1 MSCVLLSNRSDGM
14 NWYPVMSLQKY
25 SPDVQQKTAYR
36 FVKYTFFKVDPASR
50 RLPPKDKESLR
61 QQFLQSLIERGDRIQ
76 PRSYSLVGT
85 RADVDFML
93 WTITESLELL
103 QGFHSGLLKTELG
116 KYLSTPYSY
125 LAMLRPSE
133 YFGRHT
139 EREPVG
145 SKYLF
150 VYPFTKKRE
159 WYSLPFD
166 ERRRIM
172 KDHVQAGQKYPSV
185 TIHTSYSFGIDD
197 YEFILSFET
206 DHPEDFVNLVMDL
219 RATEA
224 SRYTALETPIF
235 TCLNVEPGK
244 MLDLFGL

>member
-1 MSCVLLSNRSDGM
+1 MT
-14 NWYPVMSLQKY
+14 LQATTP
-25 SPDVQQKTAYR
+25 PDQQKTGYR
-36 FVKYTFFKVDPASR
+36 YVKYTFFKVDPAWRKLSVQGR
-50 RLPPKDKESLR
+50 ESSKK
-61 QQFLQSLIERGDRIQ
+61 QFLSALNQAEGKSK

-85 RADVDFML
+85 RGDADFML
-93 WTITESLELL
+93 WTITSSLETL
-103 QGFHSGLLKTELG
+103 QGFHSDLLKTEIG

-133 YFGRHT
+133 YFGKHS

-145 SKYLF
+145 SRYLF

-159 WYSLPFD
+159 WYSIPFE

-206 DHPEDFVNLVMDL
+206 DHPEDFLNLVLDL
-219 RATEA
+219 RTTEA
-224 SRYTALETPIF
+224 SKYTALETPIF
-235 TCLNVEPGK
+235 TCLKVEPEK
-244 MLDLFGL
+244 MLDLLGP

>member
-1 MSCVLLSNRSDGM
+1 
-14 NWYPVMSLQKY
+14 MSLQTTI
-25 SPDVQQKTAYR
+25 PAVQQKTGYR
-36 FVKYTFFKVDPASR
+36 YVKYTFFKVDPAWRKLSSQER
-50 RLPPKDKESLR
+50 ESSKK
-61 QQFLQSLIERGDRIQ
+61 QFLSSFRQSEDKVR

-85 RADVDFML
+85 RGDVDFMF
-93 WTITESLELL
+93 WTITDSLENL
-103 QGFHSGLLKTELG
+103 QSLHSDLFKTELG
-116 KYLSTPYSY
+116 KHLSSPYSY

-133 YFGRHT
+133 YFGRHS

-159 WYSLPFD
+159 WYSLPFE

-206 DHPEDFVNLVMDL
+206 DHPEDFLNLVMDL
-219 RATEA
+219 RTTEA
-224 SRYTALETPIF
+224 SKYTALETPIF
-235 TCLNVEPGK
+235 TCLKIEPEK
-244 MLDLFGL
+244 MLDLLGP

>member
-1 MSCVLLSNRSDGM
+1 MT
-14 NWYPVMSLQKY
+14 LQTAAL
-25 SPDVQQKTAYR
+25 VAQQKAGYR
-36 FVKYTFFKVDPASR
+36 YVKYTFFKVDPVWRKLSSR
-50 RLPPKDKESLR
+50 EREFSKK
-61 QQFLQSLIERGDRIQ
+61 QFLSSLSETGDKIR

-85 RADVDFML
+85 RGDVDFML
-93 WTITESLELL
+93 WTITDSLETL
-103 QGFHSGLLKTELG
+103 QGFHADLLKTELG

-133 YFGRHT
+133 YFGRPS
-139 EREPVG
+139 EKEPVG

-150 VYPFTKKRE
+150 VYPLTKKRE

-206 DHPEDFVNLVMDL
+206 DHPEDFLNLVMDL
-219 RATEA
+219 RTTEA
-224 SRYTALETPIF
+224 SKYTALETPIF

-244 MLDLFGL
+244 MLDLIGP

>member
-1 MSCVLLSNRSDGM
+1 
-14 NWYPVMSLQKY
+14 MSLQATT
-25 SPDVQQKTAYR
+25 PAVQQKTGYR
-36 FVKYTFFKVDPASR
+36 YVKYAFLKVDPAWR
-50 RLPPKDKESLR
+50 KLPAQEREASKK
-61 QQFLQSLIERGDRIQ
+61 QFLLSLNKNGDQIR

-85 RADVDFML
+85 RGDVDFLL
-93 WTITESLELL
+93 WTITDSLETI
-103 QGFHSGLLKTELG
+103 QGFHSDLLKTEIG

-133 YFGRHT
+133 YF
-139 EREPVG
+139 ERPSEKDPVG

-159 WYSLPFD
+159 WYGIPFE

-206 DHPEDFVNLVMDL
+206 DHPEDFLNLVMDL
-219 RATEA
+219 RTTEA
-224 SRYTALETPIF
+224 SKYTALETPIF
-235 TCLNVEPGK
+235 TCLNVELEK
-244 MLDLFGL
+244 MLDLV

>member
-1 MSCVLLSNRSDGM
+1 
-14 NWYPVMSLQKY
+14 MSLQATTRA
-25 SPDVQQKTAYR
+25 VQQKTGYR
-36 FVKYTFFKVDPASR
+36 YVKYTFFKIDPVCRKLSSQER
-50 RLPPKDKESLR
+50 ESSKK
-61 QQFLQSLIERGDRIQ
+61 QFLSSLSETGDKIR

-85 RADVDFML
+85 KGDVDFML
-93 WTITESLELL
+93 WTITDSLETL
-103 QGFHSGLLKTELG
+103 QGFHSDLLKTELG

-133 YFGRHT
+133 YFGRPS
-139 EREPVG
+139 EKEPVD

-159 WYSLPFD
+159 WYSLPFE

-185 TIHTSYSFGIDD
+185 TIHTSYSFGIDN

-206 DHPEDFVNLVMDL
+206 DHPEDFLNLVMDL
-219 RATEA
+219 RTTEA

-235 TCLNVEPGK
+235 TCLHVELEK
-244 MLDLFGL
+244 MLDLLGP

>member
-1 MSCVLLSNRSDGM
+1 MT
-14 NWYPVMSLQKY
+14 LQATT
-25 SPDVQQKTAYR
+25 PPVQQKTGYR
-36 FVKYTFFKVDPASR
+36 YVKYTFFKVDPAWRKLSVQDR
-50 RLPPKDKESLR
+50 EASKK
-61 QQFLQSLIERGDRIQ
+61 QFLSALNQVEDMFK
-76 PRSYSLVGT
+76 PKSYSLVGT
-85 RADVDFML
+85 RGDADFML
-93 WTITESLELL
+93 WTITSSLETL
-103 QGFHSGLLKTELG
+103 QDLHSDLLKTELG
-116 KYLSTPYSY
+116 KFLSTPYSY

-133 YFGRHT
+133 YFGRHS

-159 WYSLPFD
+159 WYSIPFE

-206 DHPEDFVNLVMDL
+206 DHPEDFLNLVMDL
-219 RATEA
+219 RTTEA
-224 SRYTALETPIF
+224 SKYTALETPIF
-235 TCLNVEPGK
+235 TCVKVEPGK
-244 MLDLFGL
+244 MLDLLGP

>member
-1 MSCVLLSNRSDGM
+1 MT
-14 NWYPVMSLQKY
+14 LQTTA
-25 SPDVQQKTAYR
+25 PTVGQKTGYR
-36 FVKYTFFKVDPASR
+36 YVKYTFFKVDPAWRKLSVQDR
-50 RLPPKDKESLR
+50 ESSKR
-61 QQFLQSLIERGDRIQ
+61 QFLSTMNESGNKIK

-85 RADVDFML
+85 RGNADFML
-93 WTITESLELL
+93 WTITDSLETL
-103 QGFHSGLLKTELG
+103 QDFHSDLLKAELG

-133 YFGRHT
+133 YFGRHS
-139 EREPVG
+139 ERELVG

-159 WYSLPFD
+159 WYSVPFE

-206 DHPEDFVNLVMDL
+206 DHPEDFLNLVMDL
-219 RATEA
+219 RTTEA
-224 SRYTALETPIF
+224 SKYTALETPIL
-235 TCLNVEPGK
+235 TCINVEPGK
-244 MLDLFGL
+244 MLDLLGP

>member
-1 MSCVLLSNRSDGM
+1 MT
-14 NWYPVMSLQKY
+14 LQTAA
-25 SPDVQQKTAYR
+25 PAAHQKKGYR
-36 FVKYTFFKVDPASR
+36 YVKYTFFKVDPVWR
-50 RLPPKDKESLR
+50 TLPVQDRESSKK
-61 QQFLQSLIERGDRIQ
+61 QFLSSLNENGDKIK
-76 PRSYSLVGT
+76 PRPYSLVGT
-85 RADVDFML
+85 RGDVDFML
-93 WTITESLELL
+93 WTITDSLETL
-103 QGFHSGLLKTELG
+103 QSFHSGLLKTELG

-133 YFGRHT
+133 YFGRPS
-139 EREPVG
+139 EKEPVG

-159 WYSLPFD
+159 WYSLPFE

-206 DHPEDFVNLVMDL
+206 DHPEDFLNLVMDL
-219 RATEA
+219 RTTEA
-224 SRYTALETPIF
+224 SKYTALETPIF
-235 TCLNVEPGK
+235 TCINVEPER
-244 MLDLFGL
+244 MLGLLGP

>member
-1 MSCVLLSNRSDGM
+1 
-14 NWYPVMSLQKY
+14 MSLQTTT
-25 SPDVQQKTAYR
+25 PAVQQKTGYR
-36 FVKYTFFKVDPASR
+36 YVKYTFYKVDPAWRKLSLQER
-50 RLPPKDKESLR
+50 ESSKK
-61 QQFLQSLIERGDRIQ
+61 QFLSFLSQSEDKIR
-76 PRSYSLVGT
+76 PRSYCLVGT
-85 RADVDFML
+85 RGDVDFML
-93 WTITESLELL
+93 WTITDSLETI
-103 QGFHSGLLKTELG
+103 QGFHSVLLKTEIG

-133 YFGRHT
+133 YFGRPS
-139 EREPVG
+139 EKEPVG

-159 WYSLPFD
+159 WYSVPFE

-206 DHPEDFVNLVMDL
+206 DHPEDFLNLVMDL
-219 RATEA
+219 RTTEA
-224 SRYTALETPIF
+224 SKYTALETPIF
-235 TCLNVEPGK
+235 TCLNVEPEK
-244 MLDLFGL
+244 MLDLLGP

>member
-1 MSCVLLSNRSDGM
+1 MT
-14 NWYPVMSLQKY
+14 LQT
-25 SPDVQQKTAYR
+25 SAPTVQQKTGYR
-36 FVKYTFFKVDPASR
+36 YVKYTFFKVDVAWRKLSSQER
-50 RLPPKDKESLR
+50 ESSKK
-61 QQFLQSLIERGDRIQ
+61 QFLSTLNETLDEIK
-76 PRSYSLVGT
+76 PRFYSLVGT
-85 RADVDFML
+85 RSDADFML
-93 WTITESLELL
+93 WTITDSLESL
-103 QGFHSGLLKTELG
+103 QDFHSDLLKTDLG

-133 YFGRHT
+133 YFGRHS

-159 WYSLPFD
+159 WYSLPFE
-166 ERRRIM
+166 ERRRMM

-206 DHPEDFVNLVMDL
+206 DHPEDFLNLVMDL
-219 RATEA
+219 RTTET
-224 SRYTALETPIF
+224 SKYTALETPIF
-235 TCLNVEPGK
+235 TCLNVRPEK
-244 MLDLFGL
+244 MLDLLGP

>member
-1 MSCVLLSNRSDGM
+1 MT
-14 NWYPVMSLQKY
+14 LQT
-25 SPDVQQKTAYR
+25 SAPTVQQKTGYR
-36 FVKYTFFKVDPASR
+36 YVKYTFFKVDVAWRKLSSQER
-50 RLPPKDKESLR
+50 ESSKK
-61 QQFLQSLIERGDRIQ
+61 QFLSTLNETLDEIK
-76 PRSYSLVGT
+76 PRFYSLVGT
-85 RADVDFML
+85 RGDADFML
-93 WTITESLELL
+93 WTITDSLESL
-103 QGFHSGLLKTELG
+103 QDFHSDLLKTDLG

-133 YFGRHT
+133 YFGRHS

-159 WYSLPFD
+159 WYSLPFE
-166 ERRRIM
+166 ERRRMM

-206 DHPEDFVNLVMDL
+206 DHPEDFLNLVMDL
-219 RATEA
+219 RTTEA
-224 SRYTALETPIF
+224 SKYTALETPIF
-235 TCLNVEPGK
+235 TCLNVRPEK
-244 MLDLFGL
+244 MLDLLGP